1 MFTGIVTFIQSVLY
15 FLVVLAVFIFA
26 SLLFIQVNIE
36 LFREVN
42 KDLHISAYFRLI
54 KQKLINK

>member
-15 FLVVLAVFIFA
+15 FLVALAVFIFA
-26 SLLFIQVNIE
+26 VLLFIQVNIE
-36 LFREVN
+36 FFEAMN
-42 KDLHISAYFRLI
+42 KDLRISAYIRLV

>member
-26 SLLFIQVNIE
+26 ALLFIQVNIE
-36 LFREVN
+36 FFEAMN
-42 KDLHISAYFRLI
+42 KDLHISAYIRLI

>member
-1 MFTGIVTFIQSVLY
+1 MFTSIATFIQAVVY
-15 FLVVLAVFIFA
+15 ILVVLAVFVFA
-26 SLLFIQVNIE
+26 ALLFIQVNIE

-42 KDLHISAYFRLI
+42 KDLHISAYIRLI

>member
-15 FLVVLAVFIFA
+15 FLVALAVFVFA
-26 SLLFIQVNIE
+26 ALLFIQVNIE

-42 KDLHISAYFRLI
+42 KDLHISAYIRLI